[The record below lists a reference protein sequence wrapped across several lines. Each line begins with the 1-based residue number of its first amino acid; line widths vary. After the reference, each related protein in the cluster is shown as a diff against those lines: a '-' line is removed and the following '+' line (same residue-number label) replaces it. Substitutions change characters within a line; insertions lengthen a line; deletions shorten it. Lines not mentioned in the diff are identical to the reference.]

1 MRELN
6 RLSALKVARLTKP
19 GLYGDGR
26 GLWLRVASGGTKAWV
41 LRFMLNGRARA
52 MGLGPIDRMSLA
64 KARERARDAR
74 KLLLDGSDPIEHRCS
89 ARRQA
94 RLEAALGI
102 TFKECAERHIAS
114 HETSWRNPKHRAQWR
129 STLAT
134 YAYPA
139 LGELPVA
146 AIDTGLVL
154 QVLEPL
160 WRTKTETA
168 SRLRGRI
175 EAVLD
180 WATAREHRRG
190 DNPARWR
197 GHLDKLLPSRR
208 KVASVRH
215 HAALPYVEIPAFM
228 EQLRGRD
235 GVAARALELL
245 ILTGTRTS
253 EVVKARW
260 DEIELGAREWV
271 IPAERMKAGREHRVP
286 LSDRAVDLL
295 QELPREAEFVFPGG
309 KAMTPLSNMALLG
322 VLRRMGRADL
332 TSHGF
337 RSSFRDWA
345 AEQTN
350 YPNHVVEM
358 ALAHAIGDRVE
369 AAYRRGDLFA
379 KRKRLMQDWAR
390 YCVSSSRDDEDRV
403 VTFRGSVHG

>member
-1 MRELN
+1 MRESN

-41 LRFMLNGRARA
+41 LRFMLRGRARA
-52 MGLGPIDRMSLA
+52 MGLGPVDLVSLA
-64 KARERARDAR
+64 EAREQARDAR
-74 KLLLDGSDPIEHRCS
+74 KLLLEGSDPIEHRRS

-94 RLEAALGI
+94 RLDAALGI
-102 TFKECAERHIAS
+102 TFKECAEQHIAS
-114 HETSWRNPKHRAQWR
+114 HETAWRNPKHRAQWR

-134 YAYPA
+134 YAYPV

-146 AIDTGLVL
+146 AIDTRLVL
-154 QVLEPL
+154 KVLEPL
-160 WRTKTETA
+160 WRAKTETA

-260 DEIELGAREWV
+260 DEIDLDAKLWT
-271 IPAERMKAGREHRVP
+271 IPAHRMKANREHRVP
-286 LSDRAVDLL
+286 LSDRVVDLL
-295 QELPREAEFVFPGG
+295 QELPLEAEFVFPGG
-309 KAMTPLSNMALLG
+309 RAKSPLSNMALLSL
-322 VLRRMGRADL
+322 LRRMGRGDL

-345 AEQTN
+345 AEQTG

-358 ALAHAIGDRVE
+358 ALAHAIGDKVE

-379 KRKRLMQDWAR
+379 KRRHLMQDWAR
-390 YCVSSSRDDEDRV
+390 YCISFSRRNGDRV
-403 VTFRGSVHG
+403 VALRGSAHG